1 MNSNLNI
8 TSAYKG
14 IANYIEE
21 VKNSKAPDFKTLW
34 IKNVIDPYWNEW
46 AAGQFN
52 EKRIREELN
61 EPIIEIEKLD
71 RALDILN
78 NSNVEKV
85 LTDTYNKI
93 TQILPSPLG
102 ERTVC
107 IYINTNYDE
116 SVHGV
121 VGGCVGDNILI
132 QINPLIESWDKYI
145 PWVLAHEYNHC
156 VWGYSYFY
164 VKGNTSMDLLTSII
178 SEGIADSFG
187 KIICPNLSPR
197 WIRNLTLA
205 EEAVQWEIMK
215 EYLLNEDRQ
224 DLHIRFFFG
233 DSKTNTPQFAGYTIG
248 YNIVQSFLKNH
259 LDINI
264 RELIDIDAHQILIGS
279 KYSCKKGNRI

>member
-1 MNSNLNI
+1 MKSNLHI
-8 TSAYKG
+8 ASAYKG
-14 IANYIEE
+14 IANYIKE
-21 VKNSKAPDFKTLW
+21 VKSSKTPDFKYLW
-34 IKNVIDPYWNEW
+34 IKNVIEPYWNEW

-52 EKRIREELN
+52 EKRVREEMN
-61 EPIIEIEKLD
+61 EPIIEIEKLE

-78 NSNVEKV
+78 KSNIDKI
-85 LTDTYNKI
+85 LTDTYTKI
-93 TQILPSPLG
+93 NQILPSAVT

-132 QINPLIESWDKYI
+132 RINPLIEGWNKYI

-156 VWGYSYFY
+156 VWGYNYFY
-164 VKGNTSMDLLTSII
+164 VRGNTSVDFLTSII
-178 SEGIADSFG
+178 VEGMADSFG
-187 KIICPNLSPR
+187 KIICPDASPK
-197 WIRNLTLA
+197 WIRNLTLE

-215 EYLLNEDRQ
+215 EYLLDEDRQ
-224 DLHIRFFFG
+224 DLYIRFFFG
-233 DSKTNTPQFAGYTIG
+233 DSKTNTPQFTGYTIG

-264 RELIDIDAHQILIGS
+264 SKLMDIDAHQILNGS
-279 KYSCKKGNRI
+279 KYSGAKL